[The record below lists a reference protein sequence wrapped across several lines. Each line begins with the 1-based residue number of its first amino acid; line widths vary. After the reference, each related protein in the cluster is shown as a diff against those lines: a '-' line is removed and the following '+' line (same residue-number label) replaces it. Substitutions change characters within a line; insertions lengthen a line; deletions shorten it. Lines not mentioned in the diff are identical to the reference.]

1 MEESIFKVVLDAI
14 SSTVGD
20 KPISVQ
26 IVTIA
31 IIFVLF
37 LVMMLIYILL
47 FMFFM
52 KLNKKIFK
60 SIKAKKGNSITLQ
73 FMEKAVAVILAM
85 VFIVIPLGG
94 GKIAQSLLGSTA
106 VIAVVVGLAANE
118 VLKDMFAGLE
128 ISIYKPFDVGD
139 RIMLEDGRAG
149 IIEKLTLRHVVIS
162 LLDTTRLII
171 PNSKANSMNII
182 NFSYDSK
189 VPRSLEVRYPI
200 SYDSD
205 IDKAKE
211 IIRKTICDCPLTLNE
226 DKYNPDDSNS
236 KSVYFLKMDESS
248 LIMGATIYY
257 PHGVRTEVVAD
268 EVNTRIF
275 KALEENGIE
284 IPYRYLNVVVKEH
297 SCNSEITPIE

>member
-1 MEESIFKVVLDAI
+1 MKEPLLKVVLSAI

-20 KPISVQ
+20 EPITVQ
-26 IVTIA
+26 IVAIA
-31 IIFVLF
+31 IVFVVI
-37 LVMMLIYILL
+37 LVIMAVYILL
-47 FMFFM
+47 FLVFM

-60 SIKAKKGNSITLQ
+60 KLRAKKGNSITLQ
-73 FMEKAVAVILAM
+73 FMEKVVAVILAM

-200 SYDSD
+200 SYGSD

-211 IIRKTICDCPLTLNE
+211 IIRKTICECPLTLNE

-284 IPYRYLNVVVKEH
+284 IPYRYLNVVVKEK
-297 SCNSEITPIE
+297 SL

>member
-1 MEESIFKVVLDAI
+1 MEQSFLEVVLSAI

-20 KPISVQ
+20 EPIAVQ
-26 IVTIA
+26 LVTIA
-31 IIFVLF
+31 IAFAVI
-37 LVMMLIYILL
+37 LVIMAVYILL
-47 FMFFM
+47 FLVFM
-52 KLNKKIFK
+52 KLNKRIFRKIR
-60 SIKAKKGNSITLQ
+60 AKKGNSITLQ
-73 FMEKAVAVILAM
+73 FMEKAVSVVLAM

-149 IIEKLTLRHVVIS
+149 IIEKLTLRHVVIC

-171 PNSKANSMNII
+171 PNNRANSMHII
-182 NFSYDSK
+182 NFSYDNK
-189 VPRSLEVRYPI
+189 VPRSIEVRYPI
-200 SYDSD
+200 SYGSD

-211 IIRKTICDCPLTLNE
+211 VIRKTICECPLTLNE
-226 DKYNPDDSNS
+226 DKYNPDDPNS
-236 KSVYFLKMDESS
+236 KSVYFLKLEESS

-257 PHGVRTEVVAD
+257 PHNIRTEVVVD

-284 IPYRYLNVVVKEH
+284 IPYNYLNVVLKEK
-297 SCNSEITPIE
+297 SV

>member
-20 KPISVQ
+20 EPITVQ

-31 IIFVLF
+31 IVFAVI
-37 LVMMLIYILL
+37 LVIMAVYILL
-47 FMFFM
+47 FLVFM

-60 SIKAKKGNSITLQ
+60 KLRAKKGNSITLQ
-73 FMEKAVAVILAM
+73 FMEKVVAVILAM

-171 PNSKANSMNII
+171 PNSK
-182 NFSYDSK
+182 
-189 VPRSLEVRYPI
+189 
-200 SYDSD
+200 
-205 IDKAKE
+205 
-211 IIRKTICDCPLTLNE
+211 
-226 DKYNPDDSNS
+226 
-236 KSVYFLKMDESS
+236 SVYFLKMDESS

-284 IPYRYLNVVVKEH
+284 IPYRYLNVVVKEK
-297 SCNSEITPIE
+297 SL

>member
-1 MEESIFKVVLDAI
+1 MKESIFKVVLDAI
-14 SSTVGD
+14 SSSVGD
-20 KPISVQ
+20 EPIAVQ
-26 IVTIA
+26 MITIA
-31 IIFVLF
+31 IIFVIM
-37 LVMMLIYILL
+37 LVVIAVYILL
-47 FMFFM
+47 FLVFM

-60 SIKAKKGNSITLQ
+60 KLRSKKGNSITLQ
-73 FMEKAVAVILAM
+73 FMEKVVAVILAM

-205 IDKAKE
+205 VDKAKE

-284 IPYRYLNVVVKEH
+284 IPYRYLNVVVKEK
-297 SCNSEITPIE
+297 SL

>member
-1 MEESIFKVVLDAI
+1 MKESIFKVVLDAI
-14 SSTVGD
+14 SSSVGD
-20 KPISVQ
+20 EPIAVQ
-26 IVTIA
+26 MITIA
-31 IIFVLF
+31 IIFVIM
-37 LVMMLIYILL
+37 LVVIAVYILL
-47 FMFFM
+47 FLVFM

-60 SIKAKKGNSITLQ
+60 KLRSKKGNSITLQ
-73 FMEKAVAVILAM
+73 FMEKVVAVILAM

-284 IPYRYLNVVVKEH
+284 IPYRYLNVVVKEK
-297 SCNSEITPIE
+297 SL

>member
-1 MEESIFKVVLDAI
+1 MEQSFFKVVLSAI
-14 SSTVGD
+14 SSTVGGE
-20 KPISVQ
+20 PISVQ

-31 IIFVLF
+31 IIFVIF

-73 FMEKAVAVILAM
+73 FMEKAVAVVLAM
-85 VFIVIPLGG
+85 VFIVLPLGG
-94 GKIAQSLLGSTA
+94 QRLAQSLLGSTA

-149 IIEKLTLRHVVIS
+149 IIEKLTLRHVVIC

-171 PNSKANSMNII
+171 PNSRANSMNII
-182 NFSYDSK
+182 NFSYDNK
-189 VPRSLEVRYPI
+189 VPRSFEVRYPI
-200 SYDSD
+200 SYDAD
-205 IDKAKE
+205 MEKAKE
-211 IIRKTICDCPLTLNE
+211 ILRKTICECPLSLNE
-226 DKYNPDDSNS
+226 DKYNPDDPNS
-236 KSVYFLKMDESS
+236 KSVYFLKVDECA
-248 LIMGATIYY
+248 LVLGATVYY
-257 PHGVRTEVVAD
+257 PHKIRTEVVID
-268 EVNTRIF
+268 EINTRVF

-284 IPYRYLNVVVKEH
+284 IPYKYVNVVLKE
-297 SCNSEITPIE
+297 NSL

>member
-1 MEESIFKVVLDAI
+1 MKESIFKVVLDAI
-14 SSTVGD
+14 SSSVGD
-20 KPISVQ
+20 EPIAVQ
-26 IVTIA
+26 MITIA
-31 IIFVLF
+31 IIFVIM
-37 LVMMLIYILL
+37 LVVIAVYILL
-47 FMFFM
+47 FLVFM

-60 SIKAKKGNSITLQ
+60 KLRAKKGNSITLQ
-73 FMEKAVAVILAM
+73 FMEKVVAVILAM

-211 IIRKTICDCPLTLNE
+211 IIRKTICECPLTLNE

-284 IPYRYLNVVVKEH
+284 IPYRYLNVVVKEK
-297 SCNSEITPIE
+297 SL

>member
-1 MEESIFKVVLDAI
+1 MEESFFKVVLDAI

-20 KPISVQ
+20 EPIAVQ

-31 IIFVLF
+31 IISVIF

-73 FMEKAVAVILAM
+73 FMEKAVSVILAM
-85 VFIVIPLGG
+85 IFIVIPLGG

-182 NFSYDSK
+182 NFSYDSR

-200 SYDSD
+200 SYGSD

-226 DKYNPDDSNS
+226 DKYNPDDPNS

-284 IPYRYLNVVVKEH
+284 IPYRYLNVVVKEK
-297 SCNSEITPIE
+297 SL

>member
-31 IIFVLF
+31 IIFILF

-284 IPYRYLNVVVKEH
+284 IPYRYLNVVVKEK
-297 SCNSEITPIE
+297 SL

>member
-20 KPISVQ
+20 EPIAVQ

-31 IIFVLF
+31 IISVIF

-73 FMEKAVAVILAM
+73 FMEKAVSVILAM
-85 VFIVIPLGG
+85 IFIVIPLGG

-182 NFSYDSK
+182 NFSYDSR

-200 SYDSD
+200 SYGSD

-226 DKYNPDDSNS
+226 DKYNPDDPNS
-236 KSVYFLKMDESS
+236 KYVSFLKMDESS

-284 IPYRYLNVVVKEH
+284 IPYRYLNVVVKEK
-297 SCNSEITPIE
+297 SL